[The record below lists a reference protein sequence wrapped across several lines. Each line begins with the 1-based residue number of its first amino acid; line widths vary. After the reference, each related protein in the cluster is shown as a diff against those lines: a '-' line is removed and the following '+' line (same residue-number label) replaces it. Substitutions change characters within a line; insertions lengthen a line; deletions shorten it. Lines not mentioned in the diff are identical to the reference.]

1 MNKWWW
7 LIIFLFA
14 LVLRFGNYD
23 NRWALNQ
30 DEGRDASIALY
41 ANRNG
46 VWPQVG
52 SPSSAGPFNFGPWYF
67 WLIMFWERVL
77 PITMGPWIGFT
88 LLSVVS
94 VICFAK
100 VGQLVAGKEGMI
112 ITGLVATVSAGQ
124 VNGAPDML
132 NTVIVGFSSALAFL
146 GMAQFMK
153 KNNLWWGL
161 LVGVAVGWS
170 INVHFQ
176 SLGLLSLPLVMV
188 LINKFSIIKRIRIVF
203 ISGIGLLLTFLP
215 VIFFDIERRG
225 VWIRSVIEYYTVG
238 VKRYYV
244 PLRWLT
250 ELKDFWPQLFG
261 SVTVGMANLGYI
273 WVILG
278 AVVVFLLWKKKEKID
293 NFWWAIGLSMLIQ
306 VILMRMYQ
314 GPRSGGYLYAF
325 HGLIILISS
334 WILINVYKFNKKI
347 GIGLMVLMMSLAVYS
362 SVMEVLVYPS
372 QAKDILA
379 MKRKIDASV
388 GGKVRIFNYDNS
400 NMIAMPMFYL
410 YYFENRV
417 SEDGVALGFC
427 NKEKYICPE
436 GQIIEKRN
444 YRVYKLDELVDVM
457 RFNQLTPKY
466 VYEILMVN
474 YGVE

>member
-1 MNKWWW
+1 MV
-7 LIIFLFA
+7 IFVA
-14 LVLRFGNYD
+14 IVLRFGNYE
-23 NRWALNQ
+23 NRWVLNQ

-41 ANRNG
+41 ANRQG
-46 VWPQVG
+46 VLPEVG
-52 SPSSAGPFNFGPWYF
+52 SPASAGPFNFGPWYF

-77 PITMGPWIGFT
+77 PIAMGPWIGFT
-88 LLSVVS
+88 LMSVVS

-100 VGQLVAGKEGMI
+100 IGELLAGKRGMI
-112 ITGLVATVSAGQ
+112 ITGLVSGVAVGQ

-132 NTVIVGFSSALAFL
+132 NTVIVGFGSAVAFV

-153 KNNLWWGL
+153 KENLWWAL

-170 INVHFQ
+170 VNVHFQ
-176 SLGLLSLPLVMV
+176 SLGLLGLPLVMV
-188 LINKFSIIKRIRIVF
+188 LINKFSIVKRLKIAL
-203 ISGIGLLLTFLP
+203 ISGLGLLLTFMP
-215 VIFFDIERRG
+215 MICFDLNRNG
-225 VWIRSVIEYYTVG
+225 VWVRSVIDYYTVG

-261 SVTVGMANLGYI
+261 SVTVGVSNFGYLWLVLGMMV
-273 WVILG
+273 VIL
-278 AVVVFLLWKKKEKID
+278 LWRKREKID
-293 NFWWAIGLSMLIQ
+293 NFWLALGLSMLIQ
-306 VILMRMYQ
+306 VILMRFYR

-325 HGLIILISS
+325 HGWIILISS
-334 WILINVYKFNKKI
+334 WILINIHKFNQKI
-347 GIGLMVLMMSLAVYS
+347 GIGLVLLVVSLALYS
-362 SVMEVLVYPS
+362 SIKEVVMYPS
-372 QAKDILA
+372 QAKTILA
-379 MKRKIDASV
+379 MKKEIDTRF
-388 GGKVRIFNYDNS
+388 GGNIRIFNYDNS

-410 YYFENRV
+410 YYFEKRV
-417 SEDGVALGFC
+417 GEDGVALGFC

-444 YRVYKLDELVDVM
+444 YRVYKLDELTDVM

-474 YGVE
+474 YGVNKK